1 MWSCF
6 NVSGKYFN
14 IWGLVQN
21 TGFAYRN
28 FNFHKNGRKFFCFKH
43 TGIFYSSLPCQNP
56 KLHCFVHCALQILYV
71 ICLSGFI
78 RTLTGIMCDCI
89 FHSYYLNKAIN
100 LSIYNDLPTLISHFL
115 LSFCCRGLLC
125 CAKSILSV
133 ALLFFTSSCAKSFW
147 SKIFAIIFSRSISAS
162 LSSHV

>member
-14 IWGLVQN
+14 VWGLVQN
-21 TGFAYRN
+21 TGFAYGN
-28 FNFHKNGRKFFCFKH
+28 FNFHKNGGKFFCFKH
-43 TGIFYSSLPCQNP
+43 TWIFYSSLPCQNP

-78 RTLTGIMCDCI
+78 RTLTGIMCDSI

-100 LSIYNDLPTLISHFL
+100 LSIYNDLPTLISRFL
-115 LSFCCRGLLC
+115 LSFCCRGFYVAQNPFYLLP
-125 CAKSILSV
+125 
-133 ALLFFTSSCAKSFW
+133 
-147 SKIFAIIFSRSISAS
+147 
-162 LSSHV
+162 